1 MPATITRCPLIIDPS
16 IHSFWLIHHLLS
28 AKLSL
33 FSFTWS
39 NTDPSSPSTEHFCPS
54 SATPT
59 HTHTPICPRK
69 VPTGVECEKE
79 CHISQCP
86 QPPQTGQL
94 ITSGTVT
101 WSKYTRALTDWLTD
115 WLQQFTDYTQ
125 VCWKQFQ
132 FYLLIHHIPI
142 AITIIVTIIII
153 TMRSHSF
160 AAELLQRVA
169 VRSTSVA
176 AITLYMLLALSCDHY
191 SVVQCSASDR
201 LNESLLASQHY
212 NRILKF
218 AKCQVRFTF
227 YQAKRAY
234 PHFKSHLKPFRL
246 ASFSSLLHFFSVDS
260 TCTSSEHQL
269 RASPECHQEVHSPLH
284 HSALLWPTFWLLSTR
299 EWAVRSKKGR
309 RGEALLLDHR
319 ADA

>member
-1 MPATITRCPLIIDPS
+1 MVRRNQVSINISKLYWPEEAHSNSARDDHSVPTDHRSIYPFILAHPSFALCKVISFFFYLKQHWSIITLNRAL
-16 IHSFWLIHHLLS
+16 
-28 AKLSL
+28 LSL
-33 FSFTWS
+33 FCYS
-39 NTDPSSPSTEHFCPS
+39 N
-54 SATPT
+54 
-59 HTHTPICPRK
+59 THTPICPRK

-125 VCWKQFQ
+125 VCWKQFK

-227 YQAKRAY
+227 YQAKKAY
-234 PHFKSHLKPFRL
+234 PHFRSHLKPFRL
-246 ASFSSLLHFFSVDS
+246 ASFSSLLHFFF
-260 TCTSSEHQL
+260 C
-269 RASPECHQEVHSPLH
+269 RLH
-284 HSALLWPTFWLLSTR
+284 LH
-299 EWAVRSKKGR
+299 K
-309 RGEALLLDHR
+309 
-319 ADA
+319 